1 MSFRQ
6 RYYSFRFLIK
16 SFVTVD
22 PSMAIS
28 MAVCGLGRLA
38 DGLLQ
43 GGNTM
48 KCALAPKT
56 GLFVIALGVAALFSA
71 PDQARAATS
80 EADAFRPTGQTMI
93 GAPFGS
99 AIQQGLPAD
108 MLCTRDSVL
117 TKDPVLRLVHC
128 CHAHPVAPYD
138 SHCCH
143 GGTTVYVAPRY
154 GYGAAGV
161 RGTSRRTSR
170 RVSRRR

>member
-1 MSFRQ
+1 MHWS
-6 RYYSFRFLIK
+6 K
-16 SFVTVD
+16 
-22 PSMAIS
+22 
-28 MAVCGLGRLA
+28 
-38 DGLLQ
+38 
-43 GGNTM
+43 
-48 KCALAPKT
+48 APKA

-71 PDQARAATS
+71 PDQARAATP
-80 EADAFRPTGQTMI
+80 EADALRQADRIMI
-93 GAPFGS
+93 EVPFGP

-108 MLCTRDSVL
+108 MLGTRDSVL

-128 CHAHPVAPYD
+128 CHAHPYSPYD

-161 RGTSRRTSR
+161 RGVSRRTSRRTSR